1 MKAVATQNG
10 RILLAE
16 LDKPA
21 PDEGHV
27 LVRTE
32 YSAISPGTEM
42 GIIKRASEKQDILG
56 YSAVGIVEAVGEGVH
71 GVNVGE
77 RVACYGAPYVRHAEW
92 LAVPANLTA
101 VVPSGVNPR
110 EAAFAGLGA
119 IAIHALRTA
128 DLRFGESVVVIGLG
142 TLGNLIAQI
151 ARAAAYR
158 TAGFDMNGDRVEMLR
173 SQGIRHIYG
182 SRVEIER
189 GLAEAAGNGS
199 ADAVLVCASG
209 RGEELINSSLE
220 WIRDRGKV
228 VIVGD
233 VTMEFSRELMF
244 RREAQVLISRAGGP
258 GRYDRQYEKENRDYP
273 YGFVR
278 WTEGRNIGE
287 YIRLLGE
294 GHISMKPLITHEYP
308 LELAAEAYDNYRKP
322 SNAIATLFRYGE
334 GAISPPLA

>member
-10 RILLAE
+10 QILLAE
-16 LDKPA
+16 LDKPT
-21 PDEGHV
+21 PGEGHV

-32 YSAISPGTEM
+32 YSAISPGTEI
-42 GIIKRASEKQDILG
+42 GCVKLANAQQAVLG
-56 YSAVGIVEAVGEGVH
+56 YSAVGVVEALGEGVQ
-71 GVNVGE
+71 GLNVGD
-77 RVACYGAPYVRHAEW
+77 RIACYGAPYVKHAEW

-101 VVPSGVNPR
+101 VVPDGVDPR
-110 EAAFAGLGA
+110 EAAFVGLGA

-128 DLRFGESVVVIGLG
+128 DLRFGESAVVVGLG
-142 TLGNLIAQI
+142 TLGNLIVQI
-151 ARAAAYR
+151 ARAGAYR
-158 TAGFDMNGDRVEMLR
+158 TAGFDMNRERVEMLR
-173 SQGIRHIYG
+173 SQDMRHMFG
-182 SRVEIER
+182 SREELER
-189 GLAEAAGNGS
+189 GLEDAVGAGG

-209 RGEELINSSLE
+209 RGEELINSSLQ

-287 YIRLLGE
+287 YIRLLAE
-294 GHISMKPLITHEYP
+294 GHISMKPLITHEYS
-308 LELAAEAYDNYRKP
+308 LEQAATAYDNYLKP
-322 SNAIATLFRYGE
+322 SGAIATLFRHHD
-334 GAISPPLA
+334 ILPQ